1 MIGRTDHVG
10 AATGPGPPSAVDHWG
25 VLLRQLEYL
34 VALARARHFAKAAQA
49 CYVSQPALSEGIRK
63 LEEELGIPLV
73 QRGRRFDGLTPEGER
88 VVVWAQRMLA
98 DRDAMQGEI
107 QALRAGLS
115 GRLRIGAVPTA
126 STAVALLTQPFC
138 AANPLA
144 TVQVFADLRAE
155 DIVSRLRTYELDAA
169 VTYHSSVAAHDF
181 KFVPLYRERYVLLTQ
196 RPAPAPDSGPT
207 DISWEE
213 AARYPLCLLHP
224 MMQGRQVLDA
234 VFEEVGVSVT
244 PRVETDSIAS
254 LFAQVRAGQ
263 WASIVPHA
271 WLHVFG
277 VPAGM
282 HTVALVSPVR
292 TERIGLVLPA
302 REPVSVIGQAL
313 IDVVGRAGV
322 AAALERLPG

>member
-1 MIGRTDHVG
+1 MQ
-10 AATGPGPPSAVDHWG
+10 
-25 VLLRQLEYL
+25 LRQLEYL
-34 VALARARHFAKAAQA
+34 VALGRARHFARAAQA
-49 CYVSQPALSEGIRK
+49 CYVSQPTLSEGIRK
-63 LEEELGIPLV
+63 LEDELGIPLV
-73 QRGRRFDGLTPEGER
+73 RRGRRFDGFTPEGER
-88 VVVWAQRMLA
+88 VVLWAQRILA
-98 DRDAMQGEI
+98 DRDAMESEI

-115 GRLRIGAVPTA
+115 GRLRIGTVPTA

-144 TVQVFADLRAE
+144 TVQVFADLQAE
-155 DIVSRLRTYELDAA
+155 DIVRRLRRYELDAA
-169 VTYHSSVAAHDF
+169 VTYQSSVAAHDF
-181 KFVPLYRERYVLLTQ
+181 TFVPLYRERHVLLT
-196 RPAPAPDSGPT
+196 RRTTAGPDPAE
-207 DISWEE
+207 ISWEE

-234 VFEEVGVSVT
+234 VFEAVGVSVT

-263 WASIVPHA
+263 WASIVPYA

-277 VPAGM
+277 VPTGM
-282 HTVALVSPVR
+282 RVVPLVRPVR

-313 IDVVGRAGV
+313 IDVVARAGV
-322 AAALERLPG
+322 AAALERLPQPAPDDGTPFDAPR

>member
-1 MIGRTDHVG
+1 M
-10 AATGPGPPSAVDHWG
+10 
-25 VLLRQLEYL
+25 LLRQLEYL
-34 VALARARHFAKAAQA
+34 VALARARHFAKAAQT
-49 CYVSQPALSEGIRK
+49 CYVSQPTLSEGIRK
-63 LEEELGIPLV
+63 LEDELGIPLV
-73 QRGRRFDGLTPEGER
+73 RRGRRFDGLTPEGER
-88 VVVWAQRMLA
+88 VVLWAQRILA

-115 GRLRIGAVPTA
+115 GRLRIGTVPTA

-144 TVQVFADLRAE
+144 TVQVFADLQAE
-155 DIVSRLRTYELDAA
+155 EIVNRLRAYELDAA

-181 KFVPLYRERYVLLTQ
+181 KFVPLYQERYVLLTQ
-196 RPAPAPDSGPT
+196 WSAPDSGPAS
-207 DISWEE
+207 ISWAE
-213 AARYPLCLLHP
+213 AAQYPLCLLHP
-224 MMQGRQVLDA
+224 LMQGRQVLDA
-234 VFEEVGVSVT
+234 VFEAAGVSVA

-277 VPAGM
+277 VPTGM
-282 HTVALVSPVR
+282 HAVPLVSPVR
-292 TERIGLVLPA
+292 TERMGLVLPA

-313 IDVVGRAGV
+313 IDAVGRAEI
-322 AAALERLPG
+322 AATLERLPHQTPDGNTPFGIPG

>member
-1 MIGRTDHVG
+1 M
-10 AATGPGPPSAVDHWG
+10 
-25 VLLRQLEYL
+25 LLRQLEYL

-63 LEEELGIPLV
+63 LEDELGIPLV
-73 QRGRRFDGLTPEGER
+73 RRGRRFDGLTPEGER
-88 VVVWAQRMLA
+88 VVLWAQRILA

-107 QALRAGLS
+107 QALRSGLS
-115 GRLRIGAVPTA
+115 GRLRIGTVPTA
-126 STAVALLTQPFC
+126 ATAVALLTQPFC

-155 DIVSRLRTYELDAA
+155 DIVNRLQAYELDAA
-169 VTYHSSVAAHDF
+169 VTYHSSAVAHGF
-181 KFVPLYRERYVLLTQ
+181 KFVPLYQERYVFLT
-196 RPAPAPDSGPT
+196 RRAAAGPGPAE
-207 DISWEE
+207 ISWDE
-213 AARYPLCLLHP
+213 AAQHPLCLLHP

-234 VFEEVGVSVT
+234 VFEAVGVSVT

-282 HTVALVSPVR
+282 HAVPLVRPVR
-292 TERIGLVLPA
+292 TERIDLVLPA
-302 REPVSVIGQAL
+302 REPVSVLGQAL
-313 IDVVGRAGV
+313 IDVVGRAGIS
-322 AAALERLPG
+322 AALEQVPD

>member
-1 MIGRTDHVG
+1 M
-10 AATGPGPPSAVDHWG
+10 
-25 VLLRQLEYL
+25 LLRQLEYL

-88 VVVWAQRMLA
+88 VVLWAQRILA

-115 GRLRIGAVPTA
+115 GRLRIGTVPTA
-126 STAVALLTQPFC
+126 ATAVALLTQPFC
-138 AANPLA
+138 TANPLA
-144 TVQVFADLRAE
+144 TVQVFADLQAE
-155 DIVSRLRTYELDAA
+155 DIVNRLRTYELDAA
-169 VTYHSSVAAHDF
+169 VTYHSSVVAHGF

-196 RPAPAPDSGPT
+196 RTAPDSGPA

-213 AARYPLCLLHP
+213 AAQYPLCLLHP

-234 VFEEVGVSVT
+234 VFEAAGVSVT

-254 LFAQVRAGQ
+254 LFAQVRAGH
-263 WASIVPHA
+263 WASVVPYA

-282 HTVALVSPVR
+282 HAVPLVRPIR

-302 REPVSVIGQAL
+302 REPVPVIGQAL
-313 IDVVGRAGV
+313 IDVVDRAGI
-322 AAALERLPG
+322 AEALERLPDQHIGH

>member
-1 MIGRTDHVG
+1 M
-10 AATGPGPPSAVDHWG
+10 
-25 VLLRQLEYL
+25 LLRQLEYL

-49 CYVSQPALSEGIRK
+49 CFVSQPALSEGIRK

-73 QRGRRFDGLTPEGER
+73 QRGRRFEGFTPEGER
-88 VVVWAQRMLA
+88 VVLWAQRILA
-98 DRDAMQGEI
+98 DRDAMRGEI

-115 GRLRIGAVPTA
+115 GRLRIGTVPTA

-144 TVQVFADLRAE
+144 TVQVFADLQAE
-155 DIVSRLRTYELDAA
+155 DIVNRLRTYELDAA

-196 RPAPAPDSGPT
+196 RSAPDSGAAE
-207 DISWEE
+207 ISWEE
-213 AARYPLCLLHP
+213 AAQYPLCLLHP

-234 VFEEVGVSVT
+234 VFETVGVSVT

-282 HTVALVSPVR
+282 RAVPLVGPVR

-313 IDVVGRAGV
+313 IDVVERAGI
-322 AAALERLPG
+322 AATLERLPHQAPGDDTPFGAQR

>member
-1 MIGRTDHVG
+1 MTE
-10 AATGPGPPSAVDHWG
+10 ATGAVRAGAVDHWN

-34 VALARARHFAKAAQA
+34 VALARARHFAKAAGA

-73 QRGRRFDGLTPEGER
+73 RRGRRFDGFTPEGER
-88 VVVWAQRMLA
+88 VVLWAQRILA

-115 GRLRIGAVPTA
+115 GRLRIGTVPTA

-144 TVQVFADLRAE
+144 TVQVFADLQAE
-155 DIVSRLRTYELDAA
+155 DIVNRLRTYELDAA
-169 VTYHSSVAAHDF
+169 VTYHSSVVAHDF
-181 KFVPLYRERYVLLTQ
+181 KFVPLYRERYVLLMQ
-196 RPAPAPDSGPT
+196 RSAPDAGPAE
-207 DISWEE
+207 ISWEE

-234 VFEEVGVSVT
+234 VFEAVGAAVT

-263 WASIVPHA
+263 WASVVPHA

-282 HTVALVSPVR
+282 HAVPLVSPVR

-313 IDVVGRAGV
+313 IDAIGQAGV
-322 AAALERLPG
+322 AATLERLPD